1 MAKLNYNL
9 WSARKNMNAEKI
21 VQLGIVTE
29 EDLDAFLSVRNVQM
43 PEDMAEFEQLW
54 KKAQSSSNTKKSES
68 MTKNANNCKTAIKHQ
83 TKEKRTQRLYMRQK
97 LKRTFPTRY
106 PN

>member
-68 MTKNANNCKTAIKHQ
+68 MTKNANKDQESKDAKTQPKRNTRRRKTNIKDT
-83 TKEKRTQRLYMRQK
+83 TKEK
-97 LKRTFPTRY
+97 
-106 PN
+106 